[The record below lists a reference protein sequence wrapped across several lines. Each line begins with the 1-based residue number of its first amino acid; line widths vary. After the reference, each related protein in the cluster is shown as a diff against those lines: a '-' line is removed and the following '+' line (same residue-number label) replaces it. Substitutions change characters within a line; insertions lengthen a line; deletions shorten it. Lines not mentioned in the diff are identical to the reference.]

1 MEIRLQERKALVQD
15 YCKRHNRNADTVL
28 DKDLLIS
35 TYFAAGNSFTVLYP
49 KSQAQIEKKKE
60 LSALVQEDKHIH
72 GRLKNS
78 LSKFPRQEVEQKL
91 KNYFTFLFIRD
102 PMKRVLSAYNSEFM
116 KDNKYFHRTY
126 GRGIIKR
133 YRPYATKQALETG
146 SGVTFPE
153 FMRHVVETNSRDE
166 HWQSFDR
173 LFQPCAVL

>member
-1 MEIRLQERKALVQD
+1 
-15 YCKRHNRNADTVL
+15 
-28 DKDLLIS
+28 
-35 TYFAAGNSFTVLYP
+35 
-49 KSQAQIEKKKE
+49 
-60 LSALVQEDKHIH
+60 
-72 GRLKNS
+72 
-78 LSKFPRQEVEQKL
+78 
-91 KNYFTFLFIRD
+91 
-102 PMKRVLSAYNSEFM
+102 MKRVLSAYKSEFM